1 MLEIFSSYDEKL
13 QGYNL
18 PFFMPK
24 KAQAIRHFSD
34 GINDPSTQISKH
46 PGDYTL
52 ICLGTFDEETGIIE
66 HKKETL
72 CNGIDVLKSETE
84 INYEMKAVEK

>member
-24 KAQAIRHFSD
+24 KAQAIRHFAD

-46 PGDYTL
+46 PGDYSL
-52 ICLGTFDEETGIIE
+52 ISLGTFDDETGIITS
-66 HKKETL
+66 KKETL
-72 CNGIDVLKSETE
+72 CNGLDVLQSNEQTQLQ
-84 INYEMKAVEK
+84 AVES